1 MAKKFEESLN
11 VAKEEEEAIGVTA
24 NAVENALNPSEIAV
38 GIERALFER
47 CERYGERVRRARE
60 EFDVQLERS
69 AKSNVTGESVAR
81 KRERGDAGED
91 DTGGV
96 GE

>member
-60 EFDVQLERS
+60 SLMSNLRS
-69 AKSNVTGESVAR
+69 ANPTLRESVAR
-81 KRERGDAGED
+81 K
-91 DTGGV
+91 T
-96 GE
+96 